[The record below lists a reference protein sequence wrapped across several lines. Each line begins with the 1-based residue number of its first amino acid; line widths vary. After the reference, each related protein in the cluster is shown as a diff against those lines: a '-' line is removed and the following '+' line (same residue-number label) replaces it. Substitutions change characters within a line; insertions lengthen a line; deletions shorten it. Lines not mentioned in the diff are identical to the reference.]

1 MDVLEFVRVR
11 ELDIAVRIWN
21 PDAKRALIAWH
32 GLARHGGDFAALARE
47 LGSEWR
53 IIAPDTPGRG
63 LSSWSLFPAH
73 DYLYSHYITIAVAL
87 LDHYELDQVDWLGTS
102 MGGLLGMLIAAD
114 AQHRSRISRLILND
128 VGPELNK
135 EGLIALSSYFGVTH
149 RFNNFADLKAE
160 LTQHYASFGITC
172 EEEWRELA
180 LNSARRLPD
189 GSWTYHFD
197 PRIGEQFIHDTPRD
211 TWADWAKIRCPLMVI
226 RGETSALLAAETLPK
241 MAESQP
247 SLVTMTVP
255 GCGHA
260 PMLNDAQQVK
270 PIQHFLTTPLSASS
284 TATPAQPTGTF
295 SQWLADVWR
304 YLRGGR

>member
-1 MDVLEFVRVR
+1 MDALEFIRVR
-11 ELDIAVRIWN
+11 ELDVAVRIWN
-21 PDAKRALIAWH
+21 PKATRTLIAWH

-114 AQHRSRISRLILND
+114 TQHRSRISRLILND

-135 EGLIALSSYFGVTH
+135 EGLIALSSYFGVIH

-189 GSWTYHFD
+189 GNWTYHFD

-211 TWADWAKIRCPLMVI
+211 TWADWANIRCPLMVI
-226 RGETSALLAAETLPK
+226 RGETSTLLDAETLPK
-241 MAESQP
+241 MAEVQP
-247 SLVTMTVP
+247 TLTTLTVT

-260 PMLNDAQQVK
+260 PMLNTPEQVT
-270 PIQHFLTTPLSASS
+270 PRRHFLDAPARTHRERAA
-284 TATPAQPTGTF
+284 TAAPTLLTWLTR
-295 SQWLADVWR
+295 QWQRWFHR
-304 YLRGGR
+304 

>member
-1 MDVLEFVRVR
+1 MDALEFVRVR

-21 PDAKRALIAWH
+21 PDAPRTLIAWH

-53 IIAPDTPGRG
+53 ILAPDTPGRG

-73 DYLYSHYITIAVAL
+73 DYLYSHYLTIAIAL
-87 LDHYELDQVDWLGTS
+87 LDHYQLEQVDWLGTS
-102 MGGLLGMLIAAD
+102 MGGLLGILIAANE
-114 AQHRSRISRLILND
+114 QHRARISRLILND

-160 LTQHYASFGITC
+160 LTKHYASFGITRD
-172 EEEWRELA
+172 EEWRELA
-180 LNSARRLPD
+180 LHSARRLPD

-211 TWADWAKIRCPLMVI
+211 TWADWANIRCPIMVI
-226 RGETSALLAAETLPK
+226 RGETSTLLDAETLPK
-241 MAESQP
+241 MAETQP
-247 SLVTMTVP
+247 TLTTLTAA

-260 PMLNDAQQVK
+260 PMLN
-270 PIQHFLTTPLSASS
+270 
-284 TATPAQPTGTF
+284 TPAQVTPIRHFLNEPARAHRAAAPSTAVSSSLLSWLTK
-295 SQWLADVWR
+295 QWRRWFH
-304 YLRGGR
+304 